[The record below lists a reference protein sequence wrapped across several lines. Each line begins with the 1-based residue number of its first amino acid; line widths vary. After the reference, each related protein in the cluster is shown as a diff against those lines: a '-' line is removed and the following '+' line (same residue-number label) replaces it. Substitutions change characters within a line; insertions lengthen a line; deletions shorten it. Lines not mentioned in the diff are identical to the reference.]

1 MNKKEEYLGRLI
13 VRTIEK
19 IPFVLSNGLKS
30 EITYDIAYRL
40 PKFIANEVFDYIY
53 NKVKR

>member
-1 MNKKEEYLGRLI
+1 MTKKEEYLGRLI
-13 VRTIEK
+13 VRAIEK
-19 IPFVLSNGLKS
+19 IPFVVSNGLKS

-53 NKVKR
+53 SKVKR

>member
-13 VRTIEK
+13 VRAIEK

>member
-1 MNKKEEYLGRLI
+1 MTKKEEYLGRLI
-13 VRTIEK
+13 VRVIEK

>member
-1 MNKKEEYLGRLI
+1 MNKKEEYLGRLV
-13 VRTIEK
+13 VRAIEK

>member
-1 MNKKEEYLGRLI
+1 MTKKEEYLGRLI
-13 VRTIEK
+13 VRAIEK

>member
-13 VRTIEK
+13 VRAIEK

-40 PKFIANEVFDYIY
+40 PKFIVNEVFDYIY

>member
-13 VRTIEK
+13 VRAIEK

-30 EITYDIAYRL
+30 EITYDIAYSL

-53 NKVKR
+53 NKVKK

>member
-13 VRTIEK
+13 VRAIEK

-40 PKFIANEVFDYIY
+40 PKFIANEVFDCIY